1 MDRSKAA
8 RSKAV
13 ARPPGCPRQKNQTQF
28 AGCQQ
33 LSNNHPRMNRSRP
46 ANVEVIGTESGEVS
60 EEV

>member
-13 ARPPGCPRQKNQTQF
+13 ASTPGCPRQEYQTQF

-33 LSNNHPRMNRSRP
+33 LSNNHLRMNRSRP
-46 ANVEVIGTESGEVS
+46 ANVEVIGTEI
-60 EEV
+60 